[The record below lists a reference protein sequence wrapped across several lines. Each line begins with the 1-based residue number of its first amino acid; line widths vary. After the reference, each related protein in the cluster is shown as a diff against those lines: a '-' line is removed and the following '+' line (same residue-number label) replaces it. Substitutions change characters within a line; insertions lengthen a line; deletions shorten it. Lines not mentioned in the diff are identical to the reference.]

1 MKASGFTA
9 AFITGALGVSSN
21 SVYNWARWAREGW
34 PAGLDDKRPE
44 RKSAMDSSMRAE
56 LASIIESTTP
66 EEHGFDSL
74 LWTREI
80 AAAVVKE
87 RFGVVFSPKWIG
99 RILTDLGFTPQRP
112 RYRSDRADPA
122 LVEQW
127 RTETFPAIAA
137 RAQDAG
143 AEIFFGDESA
153 VQLGFHAGTTWGR
166 KGQTP
171 VVTAAGPVGGRK
183 TIMMVSAI
191 SRRGQLRFRLHSGS
205 FDAVAVVDFCKRLLS
220 TADRP
225 VFLIVD
231 NARVHHAKI
240 VKAFEAL
247 TEGRLCLFYLPP
259 YSPQLNPDELVW
271 STVKNGRIGKAV
283 IRNEH
288 DLKRVVLG
296 ALRSL
301 QKLPETVKRLF
312 NHPEL
317 AYITAAQPE

>member
-1 MKASGFTA
+1 MRAGGYTA
-9 AFITGALGVSSN
+9 AFIAGTLGVSPN
-21 SVYNWARWAREGW
+21 SVYNWARWAREGR

-44 RKSAMDSSMRAE
+44 RKSAMDEPMRTE
-56 LASIIESTTP
+56 LAGIIESTTP

-80 AAAVVKE
+80 AAALVKE
-87 RFGVVFSPKWIG
+87 RFGISFSPKWVG

-122 LVEQW
+122 AVERW

-137 RAQDAG
+137 QASEEG

-153 VQLGFHAGTTWGR
+153 IQLGFHAGTTWGK

-171 VVTAAGPVGGRK
+171 VVTASGPVGGRK

-191 SRRGQLRFRLHSGS
+191 SRKGQLRFRLHSGS
-205 FDAVAVVDFCKRLLS
+205 FDAVAFIDFCKRLMA
-220 TADRP
+220 TTDKP

-240 VKAFEAL
+240 VKAFEAQA
-247 TEGRLCLFYLPP
+247 EGRLRLFYLPS

-271 STVKNGRIGKAV
+271 NTVKNGRMGKAV
-283 IRNEH
+283 LRNGGDMH
-288 DLKRVVLG
+288 RVALG

-312 NHPEL
+312 SHPEL
-317 AYITAAQPE
+317 TYITAAQPE

>member
-1 MKASGFTA
+1 MRASGHTA
-9 AFITGALGVSSN
+9 AFIAGALGVSTN
-21 SVYNWARWAREGW
+21 SVFNWARWAREGRA
-34 PAGLDDKRPE
+34 AGLGDKRPE
-44 RKSAMDSSMRAE
+44 RKSAMDESMRAQ
-56 LASIIESTTP
+56 LAGIIESTTP
-66 EEHGFDSL
+66 EEHGFDSR

-80 AAAVVKE
+80 AAALVKE
-87 RFGVVFSPKWIG
+87 RFGIAFSPKWIG

-122 LVEQW
+122 AVEQW

-137 RAQDAG
+137 QAQAEG
-143 AEIFFGDESA
+143 AAIFFGDESA
-153 VQLGFHAGTTWGR
+153 IQLGFHAGTTWGR

-171 VVTAAGPVGGRK
+171 VVTASGPVGGRK

-191 SRRGQLRFRLHSGS
+191 SRKGQLRFRLHSGS
-205 FDAVAVVDFCKRLLS
+205 FDASAFLDFCKRLMA
-220 TADRP
+220 TTDRP

-240 VKAFEAL
+240 VKAFEEQA
-247 TEGRLCLFYLPP
+247 EGRLRLFYLPP

-271 STVKNGRIGKAV
+271 NTVKNGRIGKAV
-283 IRNEH
+283 IKNEH
-288 DLKRVVLG
+288 DMKRVALG

-301 QKLPETVKRLF
+301 QKLPETVQRFF

-317 AYITAAQPE
+317 AYITAAQQE